1 MLVIEEFMKPDGGS
15 SLKRWL
21 RGGSPALFGK
31 VGVRPLRQDTQNL
44 IFLVFVFITSGEFA
58 LRRFVFSGWE

>member
-21 RGGSPALFGK
+21 RGGSPALIGK

-58 LRRFVFSGWE
+58 LRRFVFSDWE